1 MTDVDG
7 RKGSFGKEERSC
19 ETLHREHMG
28 ATRTWNSVIA
38 GECHDLDAEAGID
51 GLDLVAEQPGHALRV
66 AQRQAGPD
74 AHRLCSVIYALA
86 D

>member
-38 GECHDLDAEAGID
+38 GECHDLDEGCPFRETD
-51 GLDLVAEQPGHALRV
+51 RTHR
-66 AQRQAGPD
+66 QRARSIGD
-74 AHRLCSVIYALA
+74 VSLH
-86 D
+86 